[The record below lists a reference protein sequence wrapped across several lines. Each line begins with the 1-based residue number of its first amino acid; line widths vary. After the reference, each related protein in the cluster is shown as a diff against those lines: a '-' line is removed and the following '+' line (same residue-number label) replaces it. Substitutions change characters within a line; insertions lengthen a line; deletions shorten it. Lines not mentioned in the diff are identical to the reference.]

1 MLDILKMY
9 TIDLL
14 DKFIV
19 EQVLGIS
26 KNLLFAIFFE
36 IATSCNSRDYRKLQH
51 RIFKV
56 TSKN

>member
-26 KNLLFAIFFE
+26 KNLLFAIFF
-36 IATSCNSRDYRKLQH
+36 RDCYEL
-51 RIFKV
+51 
-56 TSKN
+56 